1 MPEATGGYGPT
12 DQHGFIGLGNTGTPM
27 ATRLGDAGYKLVV
40 HDTRDNVIGPFLERG
55 ATRAGSAED
64 VASRAETVLVSLPTP
79 DIVDKVVLG
88 EGGVSGGS
96 KVKTVVDLS
105 TTGPKKGAE
114 VAAKLKEKGIV
125 FVDSP
130 VSGGVGGAVAGTL
143 AVMVSCPRPTFEQLE
158 PMLKNIGKV
167 FFIGEAPG
175 SAQMMKLCNNLM
187 SAAAMA
193 IATEAIVA
201 GTKAG
206 IDPAVMVEVINVSSG
221 QNTATT
227 QKYPKSMLNRRFD
240 YGFSTGLMFKDVRL
254 CLEEMEAMGLGVPT
268 SKAVRAV
275 WQQVQDEKGVD
286 SDFTRILEVIEG
298 PAGVTVGKK
307 S

>member
-1 MPEATGGYGPT
+1 MT
-12 DQHGFIGLGNTGTPM
+12 DTVGFIGLGNMGTPM
-27 ATRLGDAGYKLVV
+27 ATRLVDAGYKLVV

-55 ATRAGSAED
+55 AARAGSAED

-114 VAAKLKEKGIV
+114 VAAKLKERGIV

-143 AVMVSCPRPTFEQLE
+143 AVMVSCPRATFDEVE

-206 IDPAVMVEVINVSSG
+206 IDPAVMVDVINVSSG

-240 YGFSTGLMFKDVRL
+240 YGFATGLMFKDVRL
-254 CLEEMEAMGLGVPT
+254 CLEEMEAMGLAVPT

-275 WQQVQDEKGVD
+275 WQQVQDEKGAD

>member
-1 MPEATGGYGPT
+1 MT
-12 DQHGFIGLGNTGTPM
+12 DTIGFIGLGNMGTPM
-27 ATRLGDAGYKLVV
+27 ATRLVDAGYKLVV

-55 ATRAGSAED
+55 AARAGSAED
-64 VASRAETVLVSLPTP
+64 VASRAEVVMVSLPTP

-143 AVMVSCPRPTFEQLE
+143 AVMVSCPRPTFEQVE

-206 IDPAVMVEVINVSSG
+206 IDPAVMVDVINVSSG

-240 YGFSTGLMFKDVRL
+240 YGFATGLMFKDVRL
-254 CLEEMEAMGLGVPT
+254 CLEEMEAMGLAVPT

-275 WQQVQDEKGVD
+275 WQQVQDEKGAD

>member
-1 MPEATGGYGPT
+1 MAETI
-12 DQHGFIGLGNTGTPM
+12 GFIGLGNMGTPM
-27 ATRLGDAGYKLVV
+27 AGRLVDAGYKLVV
-40 HDTRDNVIGPFLERG
+40 HDTRDNVIGPFVERG

-88 EGGVSGGS
+88 EGGVAGGS
-96 KVKTVVDLS
+96 KVRRIVDLS
-105 TTGPKKGAE
+105 TTGPKVGAE
-114 VAAKLKEKGIV
+114 IAAKLKAKGIT

-130 VSGGVGGAVAGTL
+130 VSGGVGGAKAGTL
-143 AVMVSCPRPTFEQLE
+143 AVMVSCPRATFDALE

-206 IDPAVMVEVINVSSG
+206 IDPAVMVDVINVSSG

-227 QKYPKSMLNRRFD
+227 QKFPKSMLNRRFD
-240 YGFSTGLMFKDVRL
+240 YGFATGLMFKDVRL
-254 CLEEMEAMGLGVPT
+254 CLQEMEGMGLDVPT
-268 SKAVRAV
+268 AKAVRAV
-275 WQQVQDEKGVD
+275 WQKVEDEMGPE
-286 SDFTRILEVIEG
+286 SDFTRILEVVEK